1 MKKFSK
7 NVLHFAFLFVLYSRD
22 CFREVGNMRYR
33 KLLAAAIAAVMV
45 LSGCNADKPV
55 ETSAVTE
62 EVTTTTT
69 VESTTTPAV
78 TLTSSEPDDYGEL
91 KSYPV
96 RDDQVLP
103 IFDKRSLEIFE
114 SVFYGVWDCENEKV
128 YPDELHLTY
137 SEDFFDYG
145 HACYP
150 CNIVETDELYALTYI
165 NGGEPSCYTV
175 FKNEPDV
182 LYDCGYNL
190 YNGNLEGNKW
200 AVYINARAPKYTD
213 RAQTYMPYMH
223 AGKLSNLG
231 QHRLF
236 YELGEDFAEF
246 YDETLLNDEGYNGE
260 SFDGSGYIDKNGT
273 SWRIVSSMAYPRD
286 TRYLV
291 SYDNYIDEPSVT
303 VGMPYY
309 EKNEY
314 EAHDFLGDGEEVS
327 WKKYFALEFTK
338 TGEKWQVTHRPLE
351 EVYEEFDT
359 LTFEAPEAQNRMLAS
374 VVCNNVKKVYGK
386 YSFPEAK
393 VIVTDA
399 KTGEKLGFTD
409 YSTAM
414 TGLDYKYSDGDIA
427 VRIYSV
433 KPDHAL
439 IVAGVPFLK
448 LRRIPMY
455 LVSFYWCDRG
465 TVKYLDMAAPNS
477 EIEINSLDDIS
488 LSGNEVIYVTDS
500 IGTEMRFVVD
510 RNGYTV
516 HKCDDMGL
524 TATDKT
530 KVYEFPIQKFSDDE
544 VELVCGEVKPAEE
557 LVEFNSYNSIEEE
570 WDTFGA
576 GKFLDDLGI
585 PELKKLYYSGK
596 FIASMP
602 VSFFIPYADGYNGM
616 TYFRGA
622 GDHYESDAAA
632 IKVPFG
638 NTGNKATFYASGF
651 TCDSFLA
658 AFPKIF
664 TEEWKPVMLN
674 NFHYFIKYGEELYYA
689 YGEVGGNLAH
699 LYTEYELVK
708 QTDNEII
715 FNAIAYDLD
724 WRESLETPE
733 AVYDPAK
740 KDDYLKA
747 YQVFRFVKTAD
758 GWRIAY
764 STTGWDWY

>member
-1 MKKFSK
+1 
-7 NVLHFAFLFVLYSRD
+7 
-22 CFREVGNMRYR
+22 MRYR
-33 KLLAAAIAAVMV
+33 KFLAAAMSAVMV

-55 ETSAVTE
+55 ETSVATE
-62 EVTTTTT
+62 EVTTLTT
-69 VESTTTPAV
+69 VESTTISAV
-78 TLTSSEPDDYGEL
+78 KLTSSEPDNYGEL
-91 KSYPV
+91 KTYPV
-96 RDDQVLP
+96 RSDQEHPV
-103 IFDKRSLEIFE
+103 FDKTSLEVFE
-114 SVFYGVWDCENEKV
+114 RIFYGVWKYEGEANLA
-128 YPDELHLTY
+128 DELHLTY
-137 SEDFFDYG
+137 SEDCFDYR
-145 HACYP
+145 HARYP

-190 YNGNLEGNKW
+190 YNGNLEGNKC
-200 AVYINARAPKYTD
+200 AVYINSRAPKYTG
-213 RAQTYMPYMH
+213 RVQTEMPALH
-223 AGKLSNLG
+223 TGKLSNLG
-231 QHRLF
+231 LNRLMF
-236 YELGEDFAEF
+236 DMGEDFAEF
-246 YDETLLNDEGYNGE
+246 YSETLLHDSGYN
-260 SFDGSGYIDKNGT
+260 SDGYIDENGT
-273 SWRIVSSMAYPRD
+273 SWLIVSSMGYPRD
-286 TRYLV
+286 TRCLV
-291 SYDNYIDEPSVT
+291 STTYFEPFADDSVIT
-303 VGMPYY
+303 VGIPYY

-314 EAHDFLGDGEEVS
+314 EAHDYLGDDEEVP
-327 WKKYFALEFTK
+327 WKKYFALEFAK

-359 LTFEAPEAQNRMLAS
+359 LTFEAPEAKNRMLAS
-374 VVCNNVKKVYGK
+374 VVCNDVKKVYGK

-393 VIVTDA
+393 VIVTDT
-399 KTGEKLGFTD
+399 KTGELLGFTE
-409 YSTAM
+409 YSTPAR
-414 TGLDYKYSDGDIA
+414 GSEGYSSKGDIE
-427 VRIYSV
+427 VCIYSV
-433 KPDHAL
+433 RPDRALVVCFVPGYKSIVNQKMIYHA
-439 IVAGVPFLK
+439 
-448 LRRIPMY
+448 
-455 LVSFYWCDRG
+455 SFYWCDRG
-465 TVKYLDMAAPNS
+465 TVKYLNMEAPNPG
-477 EIEINSLDDIS
+477 IEINSLDDIS
-488 LSGNEVIYVTDS
+488 LSGNEVICVTDS
-500 IGTEMRFVVD
+500 DGNEMRFVVD
-510 RNGYTV
+510 QNGHTV
-516 HKCDDMGL
+516 LKCDDMGL
-524 TATDKT
+524 TTVDKT
-530 KVYEFPIQKFSDDE
+530 KVYEFPIQTFADDE

-576 GKFLDDLGI
+576 GKFLDGLGI

-740 KDDYLKA
+740 KDDYLKD

-764 STTGWDWY
+764 SPTGWDWY